1 MAMEQLGTMDKTKEN
16 LLAQVSYFIQE
27 LAQNGA

>member
-16 LLAQVSYFIQE
+16 LLAQGSYFIQE